1 MTDIT
6 AMLAS
11 REPFEVYEWAR
22 ELFKGKEY
30 IEAGQALEY
39 LLEHYGAEPGIGD
52 PAAVGRGRRAG
63 AFAVGG
69 RQQIALPGIGE
80 ARELLA
86 RSYYHSAQVN
96 RAAEVAREI
105 LAREPGNAYAVLL
118 LVRSLQRA
126 GRADEAAAAE
136 RLAEAFGVDLSPAA
150 R

>member
-39 LLEHYGAEPGIGD
+39 LLEHYGAEPGIG
-52 PAAVGRGRRAG
+52 
-63 AFAVGG
+63 
-69 RQQIALPGIGE
+69 E

-105 LAREPGNAYAVLL
+105 LARDPGNAYAVLL

>member
-30 IEAGQALEY
+30 NEAGQALEY
-39 LLEHYGAEPGIGD
+39 LLEHYGAE
-52 PAAVGRGRRAG
+52 
-63 AFAVGG
+63 
-69 RQQIALPGIGE
+69 PGIGE

-136 RLAEAFGVDLSPAA
+136 RLGEAFGVDLSPAA